1 MPNSNGKI
9 LDKLTRKSWPYLIVI
24 AIILAILCVYD
35 LRWLVPSIAL
45 LATLILNSY
54 ISQTK
59 KRDEIVNHIESITS
73 DVNSVSKSNL
83 INSPIPLVLMKT
95 DGHIIWRSRT
105 FTEEFQNVNMNNY
118 LTPIVKEIKLDLE
131 KDEKLKEVTKQITI
145 GNKIYKLR
153 GGVSRSKKRDKRK
166 QSEYII
172 TLYFID
178 DTKYNELFDIYNNSK
193 TCIGMIM
200 IDNYDDI
207 MQTAL
212 PEQRLELFGKIE
224 REILD
229 WAKETGGLIVKTE
242 RDSFIYIF
250 EQKYLSDIEKSKFSI
265 LDKVKALDIE
275 YKVQVTLSISI
286 ANEGKTNYEK
296 YKSALAGMDI
306 VLGRGGDQALV
317 KKNGKYKFY
326 GGNSIEIEKRTKVKA
341 RTMAHTLSR
350 IISDADNVIVMGHK
364 NIDIDALG
372 SAIGIYKLTKTL
384 GKTCYIVS
392 NLSKSTEKF
401 AKDFEAIEEYKNL
414 IVSEEKV
421 EEEITDNTVL
431 VIVDTHKVNYVEF
444 PELLEKI
451 EKKVIIDHH
460 RKVTDYIEGA
470 IMSFHEVYASSA
482 AELVTEILEY
492 ASDEINLNV
501 IEAEALYG
509 GIMVDTKD
517 FTFKT
522 GVRTFEAAAYLRKY
536 GVDIIKVKKWF
547 QADLESYNIIA
558 DIVKKSEIVSDSI
571 AVSMYNGEDYKNSNL
586 ICAKAADELLTISDI
601 TASFVMGKQ
610 EDRVCISGRSIGDVN
625 VQVILEKLGGGGH
638 MTLAGAQLEGATLEE
653 AHEELLRCINE
664 YLEEIG

>member
-9 LDKLTRKSWPYLIVI
+9 LDKLTRRSWPYLIVVAI
-24 AIILAILCVYD
+24 LMIILCIYD
-35 LRWLVPSIAL
+35 LRWLVPSVIL
-45 LATLILNSY
+45 LAILILNSY
-54 ISQTK
+54 ISRSK
-59 KRDEIVNHIESITS
+59 NKDEIVSHIESITS

-83 INSPIPLVLMKT
+83 INSPIPLVLIET

-105 FTEEFQNVNMNNY
+105 FTEEFQNINMNNY
-118 LTPIVKEIKLDLE
+118 LTPIVKEIKLDIE
-131 KDEKLKEVTKQITI
+131 KDDKIKEITKQITI

-153 GGVSRSKKRDKRK
+153 GGVSKGKKHDKRK
-166 QSEYII
+166 QNEYII

-178 DTKYNELFDIYNNSK
+178 DTKYNELFDTYTNAQ

-212 PEQRLELFGKIE
+212 PEQRLELFAKIE
-224 REILD
+224 KEILE
-229 WAKETGGLIVKTE
+229 WVKETGGLIIKTE

-250 EQKYLSDIEKSKFSI
+250 EQKYLTDIESSKFSI
-265 LDKVKALDIE
+265 LDKVKDLDIE

-286 ANEGKTNYEK
+286 ANDGKTNYEK

-326 GGNSIEIEKRTKVKA
+326 GGNSIEVEKRTKVKA
-341 RTMAHTLSR
+341 RTMSHTLSR
-350 IISDADNVIVMGHK
+350 IISDSDKVIVMGHK

-372 SAIGIYKLTKTL
+372 SAIGIYRLAKTL
-384 GKTCYIVS
+384 GKPCFIAS
-392 NLSKSTEKF
+392 DLSKSTEKF
-401 AKDFEAIEEYKNL
+401 AKDLQEIEEYKNL
-414 IVSEEKV
+414 IITGENAKD
-421 EEEITDNTVL
+421 EITDNTVL

-444 PELLEKI
+444 PELLDKV

-460 RKVTDYIEGA
+460 RKVTDYIEGS

-492 ASDEINLNV
+492 ASEDITLNV

-558 DIVKKSEIVSDSI
+558 DVVKKSEIVSESI
-571 AVSMYNGEDYKNSNL
+571 AISVYDGDDYANSNL

-610 EDRVCISGRSIGDVN
+610 EDRICISGRSIGDVN
-625 VQVILEKLGGGGH
+625 VQVIMEKLGGGGH

-653 AHEELLRCINE
+653 AHDELLRCINE

>member
-9 LDKLTRKSWPYLIVI
+9 LDKLTRRSWPYLIVVAI
-24 AIILAILCVYD
+24 LMIILCIYD
-35 LRWLVPSIAL
+35 LRWLVPSVIL
-45 LATLILNSY
+45 LAILILNSY
-54 ISQTK
+54 ISRSK
-59 KRDEIVNHIESITS
+59 NKDEIVSHIESITS

-83 INSPIPLVLMKT
+83 INSPIPLVLIET

-105 FTEEFQNVNMNNY
+105 FTEEFQNINMNNY
-118 LTPIVKEIKLDLE
+118 LTPIVKEIKLDIE
-131 KDEKLKEVTKQITI
+131 KDDKIKEITKQITI

-153 GGVSRSKKRDKRK
+153 GGVSKGKKHDKRK
-166 QSEYII
+166 QNEYII

-178 DTKYNELFDIYNNSK
+178 DTKYNELFDTYTNAQ

-212 PEQRLELFGKIE
+212 PEQRLELFAKIE
-224 REILD
+224 KEILE
-229 WAKETGGLIVKTE
+229 WVKETGGLIIKTE

-250 EQKYLSDIEKSKFSI
+250 EQKYLTDIESSKFSI
-265 LDKVKALDIE
+265 LDKVKDLDIE

-286 ANEGKTNYEK
+286 ANDGKTNYEK

-326 GGNSIEIEKRTKVKA
+326 GGNSIEVEKRTKVKA
-341 RTMAHTLSR
+341 RTMSHTLSR
-350 IISDADNVIVMGHK
+350 IISDSDKVIVMGHK

-372 SAIGIYKLTKTL
+372 SAIGIYRLAKTL
-384 GKTCYIVS
+384 GKPCFIAS
-392 NLSKSTEKF
+392 DLSKSTEKF
-401 AKDFEAIEEYKNL
+401 AKDLQEIEEYKNL
-414 IVSEEKV
+414 IITGENAKD
-421 EEEITDNTVL
+421 EITDNIVL

-444 PELLEKI
+444 PELLDKV

-460 RKVTDYIEGA
+460 RKVTDYIEGS

-492 ASDEINLNV
+492 ASEDITLNV

-558 DIVKKSEIVSDSI
+558 DVVKKSEIVSESI
-571 AVSMYNGEDYKNSNL
+571 AISVYDGDDYANSNL

-610 EDRVCISGRSIGDVN
+610 EDRICISGRSIGDVN
-625 VQVILEKLGGGGH
+625 VQVIMEKLGGGGH

-653 AHEELLRCINE
+653 AHDELLRCINE

>member
-9 LDKLTRKSWPYLIVI
+9 LDKLTIKGWLYLAVI
-24 AIILAILCVYD
+24 AILMIALCVYD

-45 LATLILNSY
+45 FSALIFYSVV
-54 ISQTK
+54 SSSK
-59 KRDEIVNHIESITS
+59 KKNEIVSHIESITS

-83 INSPIPLVLMKT
+83 INSPIPLVLIET

-105 FTEEFQNVNMNNY
+105 FTEEFQNIDMNNY

-131 KDEKLKEVTKQITI
+131 KDDKIKEVTKQITI

-153 GGVSRSKKRDKRK
+153 GGVSKSKKHDKRK

-178 DTKYNELFDIYNNSK
+178 DTKYNELFDNYTNSK
-193 TCIGMIM
+193 TCIGIIM

-212 PEQRLELFGKIE
+212 PEERLELFAKIE
-224 REILD
+224 KEVLE
-229 WAKETGGLIVKTE
+229 WAKETGGLIIKTE
-242 RDSFIYIF
+242 RDSFIYVF
-250 EQKYLSDIEKSKFSI
+250 EQKYLPNIESSKFSI
-265 LDKVKALDIE
+265 LDKIKKLDIE
-275 YKVQVTLSISI
+275 YKVQVTLSIAI
-286 ANEGKTNYEK
+286 ANDGKTNYEK

-317 KKNGKYKFY
+317 KKDGKYKFY
-326 GGNSIEIEKRTKVKA
+326 GGNSLEVEKRTKVKA
-341 RTMAHTLSR
+341 RTISHTLAR
-350 IISDADNVIVMGHK
+350 MISESDNVIVMGHK

-372 SAIGIYKLTKTL
+372 SALGVCRLAKTL
-384 GKTCYIVS
+384 GKPCFIAS

-401 AKDFEAIEEYKNL
+401 ANELQEIEEYEDL
-414 IVSEEKV
+414 IKDEEML
-421 EEEITDNTVL
+421 EEEITDKTLL
-431 VIVDTHKVNYVEF
+431 VVVDTHKTNYVEF

-460 RKVTDYIEGA
+460 RKSTDYIEGA
-470 IMSFHEVYASSA
+470 AMTFHEVYASSA

-492 ASDEINLNV
+492 ASEDIVLPT

-558 DIVKKSEIVSDSI
+558 DIVKKAEIVTNSI
-571 AVSMYNGEDYKNSNL
+571 AISSYDGEDVSNTSL
-586 ICAKAADELLTISDI
+586 ICAKAADELLTISNI
-601 TASFVMGKQ
+601 TASFVLGNLGDKIG
-610 EDRVCISGRSIGDVN
+610 ISGRSIGDVN
-625 VQVILEKLGGGGH
+625 VQVIMEKLGGGGH
-638 MTLAGAQLEGATLEE
+638 ITLAGAQLENVTIEE
-653 AHEELLRCINE
+653 AKEELIRCINE

>member
-59 KRDEIVNHIESITS
+59 NRDEIVNHIESITS

-460 RKVTDYIEGA
+460 RKVTDYIEGS

>member
-9 LDKLTRKSWPYLIVI
+9 LDKLTRRSWPYLIVI
-24 AIILAILCVYD
+24 AILMIILCVYD
-35 LRWLVPSIAL
+35 LRWLVPSIIL
-45 LATLILNSY
+45 LAILILNSY
-54 ISQTK
+54 ISRSK
-59 KRDEIVNHIESITS
+59 NKDEIVSHIESITS

-105 FTEEFQNVNMNNY
+105 FTEEFQNINMNNY

-145 GNKIYKLR
+145 GNKIYRLR
-153 GGVSRSKKRDKRK
+153 GGISRSKKHDRK
-166 QSEYII
+166 KQNEYII

-178 DTKYNELFDIYNNSK
+178 DTKYNELFDTYNNSK

-224 REILD
+224 KEILE
-229 WAKETGGLIVKTE
+229 WVKETGGLIVKTE
-242 RDSFIYIF
+242 RDSFIYVF

-265 LDKVKALDIE
+265 LDKVKDLDIE

-286 ANEGKTNYEK
+286 ANEGETNYEK

-326 GGNSIEIEKRTKVKA
+326 GGNSIEVEKRTKVKA

-372 SAIGIYKLTKTL
+372 SAIGIYKLAKTL

-401 AKDFEAIEEYKNL
+401 AQDFRAIEEYENA
-414 IVSEEKV
+414 IVSEEKA

-492 ASDEINLNV
+492 ASDDISLNV

-558 DIVKKSEIVSDSI
+558 DIVKKSEIIAESI
-571 AVSMYNGEDYKNSNL
+571 AVSMYNGQDYENSNL
-586 ICAKAADELLTISDI
+586 ICAKAADELLTISNI
-601 TASFVMGKQ
+601 TASFVMGNQ
-610 EDRVCISGRSIGDVN
+610 GDRICISGRSIGDIN

>member
-9 LDKLTRKSWPYLIVI
+9 LDKLARKSWPYLIVVFV
-24 AIILAILCVYD
+24 LMVILCIYD
-35 LRWLVPSIAL
+35 LRWIVPFIVLFSLLVFY
-45 LATLILNSY
+45 SY
-54 ISQTK
+54 ISRSK
-59 KRDEIVNHIESITS
+59 NRNEIVSHIESITS

-83 INSPIPLVLMKT
+83 INSPIPLVLVET

-105 FTEEFQNVNMNNY
+105 FTEEFQNINMNNY

-131 KDEKLKEVTKQITI
+131 KDVKLKEVVKQITI

-153 GGVSRSKKRDKRK
+153 GGVSKSKKRDKRK
-166 QSEYII
+166 QNEYII

-178 DTKYNELFDIYNNSK
+178 DTKYNELFDAYTNSK

-212 PEQRLELFGKIE
+212 PEERLELFAKIE
-224 REILD
+224 KEILE
-229 WAKETGGLIVKTE
+229 WAKKTGGLIIKTE

-250 EQKYLSDIEKSKFSI
+250 DQEFLSSIEKSKFSI

-286 ANEGKTNYEK
+286 TNEGKTNYEK

-306 VLGRGGDQALV
+306 VLGRGGDQALI

-326 GGNSIEIEKRTKVKA
+326 GGNSLEVEKRTKVKA
-341 RTMAHTLSR
+341 RTTAHTLSR
-350 IISDADNVIVMGHK
+350 IIKDAENVIVMGHK

-372 SAIGIYKLTKTL
+372 SALGICRLTKSL
-384 GKTCYIVS
+384 GKSCFIAS

-401 AKDFEAIEEYKNL
+401 AKSLQEIEEYKNL
-414 IVSEEKV
+414 IKDDEKI
-421 EEEITDNTVL
+421 EAEITENTLL
-431 VIVDTHKVNYVEF
+431 VIVDTHKNNYVEM

-460 RKVTDYIEGA
+460 RKSTDYIEGS
-470 IMSFHEVYASSA
+470 IMTFHEVYASSA
-482 AELVTEILEY
+482 SELVTEILEY
-492 ASDEINLNV
+492 ASEVSELPV

-522 GVRTFEAAAYLRKY
+522 GVRTFEAAAFLRRY

-547 QADLESYNIIA
+547 QSDLESYNIIA
-558 DIVKKSEIVSDSI
+558 DIVKKAEIVSNSI
-571 AVSMYNGEDYKNSNL
+571 AISRYDGEDYANSNL
-586 ICAKAADELLTISDI
+586 ICSKAADELLTISNI

-610 EDRVCISGRSIGDVN
+610 EDRICISGRSIGNVN
-625 VQVILEKLGGGGH
+625 VQVIMEKLGGGGH
-638 MTLAGAQLEGATLEE
+638 ITLAGAQLEGATLEE
-653 AHEELLRCINE
+653 AHDELVRCINE

>member
-9 LDKLTRKSWPYLIVI
+9 LDKLTIKGWLYLAVI
-24 AIILAILCVYD
+24 AILMIALCVYD
-35 LRWLVPSIAL
+35 LRWLVPSIAIFS
-45 LATLILNSY
+45 ALIFYSFV
-54 ISQTK
+54 SSSK
-59 KRDEIVNHIESITS
+59 KKSEIVSHIESITS

-83 INSPIPLVLMKT
+83 INSPIPLVLIET

-105 FTEEFQNVNMNNY
+105 FTEEFQNIDMNNY

-131 KDEKLKEVTKQITI
+131 KDDKIKEVTKQITI

-153 GGVSRSKKRDKRK
+153 GGVSKSKKHDKRK

-178 DTKYNELFDIYNNSK
+178 DTKYNELFDNYTNSK
-193 TCIGMIM
+193 TCIGIIM

-212 PEQRLELFGKIE
+212 PEERLELFAKIE
-224 REILD
+224 KEVLD
-229 WAKETGGLIVKTE
+229 WAKETGGLIIKTE
-242 RDSFIYIF
+242 RDSFIYVF
-250 EQKYLSDIEKSKFSI
+250 EQKYLSNIETSKFSI
-265 LDKVKALDIE
+265 LDKVKKLDIE
-275 YKVQVTLSISI
+275 YKVQVTLSIAI
-286 ANEGKTNYEK
+286 ANDGKTNYEK
-296 YKSALAGMDI
+296 YKSALAGMEI

-317 KKNGKYKFY
+317 KKDGKYKFY
-326 GGNSIEIEKRTKVKA
+326 GGNSLEVEKRTKVKA
-341 RTMAHTLSR
+341 RTISHTLSR
-350 IISDADNVIVMGHK
+350 IISESDNVVVMGHK

-372 SAIGIYKLTKTL
+372 SAIGVCRLVKTL
-384 GKTCYIVS
+384 GKPCFIAS

-401 AKDFEAIEEYKNL
+401 ANELQEIEEYEDL
-414 IVSEEKV
+414 IKDEETL
-421 EEEITDNTVL
+421 EEEITENTLL
-431 VIVDTHKVNYVEF
+431 VVVDTHKTNYVEF

-460 RKVTDYIEGA
+460 RKSTDYIEGA
-470 IMSFHEVYASSA
+470 VMTFHEVYASSA

-492 ASDEINLNV
+492 ASEDIVLPT

-558 DIVKKSEIVSDSI
+558 DIVKKAEIVTNSI
-571 AVSMYNGEDYKNSNL
+571 AISTYDGEDVSNTSL
-586 ICAKAADELLTISDI
+586 ICAKAADELLTISNI
-601 TASFVMGKQ
+601 TASFVLGNLGDKIG
-610 EDRVCISGRSIGDVN
+610 ISGRSIGDVN
-625 VQVILEKLGGGGH
+625 VQVIMEKLGGGGH
-638 MTLAGAQLEGATLEE
+638 ITLAGAQLEDVTIEE
-653 AHEELLRCINE
+653 AKEELIRCINE

>member
-24 AIILAILCVYD
+24 FIHMVILCIYD
-35 LRWLVPSIAL
+35 LRWLVPSLAL
-45 LATLILNSY
+45 FAILVLNSY
-54 ISQTK
+54 ISRSK
-59 KRDEIVNHIESITS
+59 NKDEIVSNIESITS

-105 FTEEFQNVNMNNY
+105 FTEEFQNINMNNY

-131 KDEKLKEVTKQITI
+131 KDENIKEVTKQITI
-145 GNKIYKLR
+145 ENKIYKLR
-153 GGVSRSKKRDKRK
+153 GGVSKSKKRDKRK
-166 QSEYII
+166 QNEYII

-178 DTKYNELFDIYNNSK
+178 DTKYNELFDTYNNSK

-212 PEQRLELFGKIE
+212 PEERLELFAKIE
-224 REILD
+224 KEILE
-229 WAKETGGLIVKTE
+229 WAKETGGLIIKTE
-242 RDSFIYIF
+242 RDSFIYVF
-250 EQKYLSDIEKSKFSI
+250 EQQYLSDIEKSKFSI
-265 LDKVKALDIE
+265 LDKVKDLDVE

-326 GGNSIEIEKRTKVKA
+326 GGNSIEVEKRTKVKA
-341 RTMAHTLSR
+341 RTMSHTLAR

-372 SAIGIYKLTKTL
+372 SAIGIYRLSKTL
-384 GKTCYIVS
+384 EKTCFIVS

-401 AKDFEAIEEYKNL
+401 AKEFQEIEEYKDL
-414 IVSEEKV
+414 IIDEERAN
-421 EEEITDNTVL
+421 EEITDNTVL

-444 PELLEKI
+444 PELLEKV

-470 IMSFHEVYASSA
+470 TMSFHEVYASST

-492 ASDEINLNV
+492 ASDDIELKV

-522 GVRTFEAAAYLRKY
+522 GVRTFEAAAFLRKY

-558 DIVKKSEIVSDSI
+558 DIVKKSEIVSETIAISI
-571 AVSMYNGEDYKNSNL
+571 YDGEDFENSNL

-601 TASFVMGKQ
+601 TASFVMGNQ
-610 EDRVCISGRSIGDVN
+610 GDRVCISGRSIGDVN
-625 VQVILEKLGGGGH
+625 VQVIMEKLGGGGH